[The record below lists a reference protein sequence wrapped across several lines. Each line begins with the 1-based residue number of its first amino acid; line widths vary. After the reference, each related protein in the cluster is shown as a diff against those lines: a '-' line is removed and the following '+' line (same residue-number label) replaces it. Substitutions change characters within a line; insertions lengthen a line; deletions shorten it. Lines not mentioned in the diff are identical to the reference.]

1 MADMLVRL
9 YNAAEGAM
17 ADMKSLNA
25 QSDIKIGNA
34 AAETFNALLKEVK
47 KALPVPLIQTMTDLN
62 DQDPFLALSLRLRVL
77 TTELGSVAFRD

>member
-1 MADMLVRL
+1 MADVLVRL

-17 ADMKSLNA
+17 ADMKSINA
-25 QSDIKIGNA
+25 QADMKIGNA